1 MGVYNDSKDLIDI
14 GAYKKGSNAV
24 IDYAVSLH
32 VPIEV
37 FLKQRV
43 EEYSSFEETESRL
56 HGLFEEVPS
65 GQWSG

>member
-1 MGVYNDSKDLIDI
+1 M
-14 GAYKKGSNAV
+14 

-32 VPIEV
+32 VPIED

>member
-1 MGVYNDSKDLIDI
+1 
-14 GAYKKGSNAV
+14 V

-32 VPIEV
+32 VPIED